1 LEIFLDFDVERFN
14 PKKLS
19 GVEVWEQLQIKIF
32 KQICSFGETWENIK
46 ENVKISAKESLGLCE
61 WKQHTSWFDE
71 KCLKFLNQEKQAN
84 CSGCRI
90 QTTIM

>member
-32 KQICSFGETWENIK
+32 KQICSFGET
-46 ENVKISAKESLGLCE
+46 
-61 WKQHTSWFDE
+61 
-71 KCLKFLNQEKQAN
+71 
-84 CSGCRI
+84 
-90 QTTIM
+90 